1 MKKLPRAGAQVCSYI
16 KLRRD
21 LLMGVLLYAQ
31 PKDKVGGV
39 GTYDKRKRHPLD

>member
-21 LLMGVLLYAQ
+21 LFDGCIALRAA
-31 PKDKVGGV
+31 
-39 GTYDKRKRHPLD
+39 